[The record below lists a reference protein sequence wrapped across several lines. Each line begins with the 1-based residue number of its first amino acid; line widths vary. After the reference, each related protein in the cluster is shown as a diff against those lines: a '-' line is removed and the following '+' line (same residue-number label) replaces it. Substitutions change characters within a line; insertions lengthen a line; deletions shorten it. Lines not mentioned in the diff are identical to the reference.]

1 MSYKYCRGRVPTSRL
16 GSWDLSRTPVPP
28 PCQMPERPSGRRHC
42 VSEKSLRMLLDPL
55 QSGPAHA
62 AWEDRE
68 LGLVAVGVGAGVAY
82 ADIEHH

>member
-1 MSYKYCRGRVPTSRL
+1 METWPKKACVSTPLLKYYLIISELQILPWPRP
-16 GSWDLSRTPVPP
+16 DLSL
-28 PCQMPERPSGRRHC
+28 GFAG
-42 VSEKSLRMLLDPL
+42 PL

-82 ADIEHH
+82 ADVEHH

>member
-1 MSYKYCRGRVPTSRL
+1 METWPKKA
-16 GSWDLSRTPVPP
+16 
-28 PCQMPERPSGRRHC
+28 C
-42 VSEKSLRMLLDPL
+42 VSTPLLKCYLIISELQILPWPRPDISLGFKGPL

-82 ADIEHH
+82 ADVEHH

>member
-1 MSYKYCRGRVPTSRL
+1 MFRFPLTATVKLDILWRHGYQSCECVSD
-16 GSWDLSRTPVPP
+16 DLSLGFT
-28 PCQMPERPSGRRHC
+28 G
-42 VSEKSLRMLLDPL
+42 PL

-82 ADIEHH
+82 ADVEHH

>member
-1 MSYKYCRGRVPTSRL
+1 MIVQNCACQLVPFSVDRYCKVGHSLWRHGCPSCERVSDDISL
-16 GSWDLSRTPVPP
+16 GLT
-28 PCQMPERPSGRRHC
+28 G
-42 VSEKSLRMLLDPL
+42 PL

-82 ADIEHH
+82 ADVEHH